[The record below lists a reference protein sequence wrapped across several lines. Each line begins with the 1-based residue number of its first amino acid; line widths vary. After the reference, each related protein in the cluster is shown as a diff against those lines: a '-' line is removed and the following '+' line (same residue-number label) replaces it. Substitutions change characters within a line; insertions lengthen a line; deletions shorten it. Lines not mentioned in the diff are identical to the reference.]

1 MPDSPAPTILVLLQ
15 VAVAAA
21 FLLGLIVMAN
31 TFEILSGFLK
41 RYSDEVEGREIA
53 GPTPEITA
61 QLQKFARGQLDTTA
75 HADLIRQLNEQPAW
89 VAQLAR
95 EVKALRP
102 GEKS

>member
-1 MPDSPAPTILVLLQ
+1 
-15 VAVAAA
+15 
-21 FLLGLIVMAN
+21 MAN

-41 RYSDEVEGREIA
+41 RYSDEVEGRESP
-53 GPTPEITA
+53 GPTPELA
-61 QLQKFARGQLDTTA
+61 ARLQQFARGQLDA
-75 HADLIRQLNEQPAW
+75 AAQADLIRQLNEQPAW